1 MRKSTLLGIMFAA
14 VLGLAMAP
22 VHAVE
27 DYVIDTEHTFINFRI
42 SNLGIAWVTGR
53 FNTFEGEFS
62 YDADNPGA
70 ANVEITI
77 DTASIDSNHAERD
90 RHLRSDD
97 FLDVARFPTASFVAT
112 GLESTGDNTGTLS
125 GELTLHGVTQPVT
138 IEVEYGGAGPDPWGG
153 YRRGFEGRTRLTL
166 ADFGIDYDLGPAA
179 REVELTLLV
188 MGIRQ

>member
-1 MRKSTLLGIMFAA
+1 MRKNTMLAIVCSL

-27 DYVIDTEHTFINFRI
+27 EYVIDTEHSFINFRI
-42 SNLGIAWVTGR
+42 SHLGIAWVHGR
-53 FNTFEGEFS
+53 FNTFEGAFR

-70 ANVEITI
+70 SNVEVTI
-77 DTASIDSNHAERD
+77 NTASIDSNHAERD

-138 IEVEYGGAGPDPWGG
+138 IEVEYGGAGSDPWGG
-153 YRRGFEGRTRLTL
+153 YRRGFEGRTRFAL

-179 REVELTLLV
+179 REVELTLLIE
-188 MGIRQ
+188 GIRQ